1 MLREWDEFELRIGA
15 GAISNKTF
23 EDYVT
28 FLKITDF
35 DLVTSYRLNHALM
48 EIVVMAI
55 IHCSKGTRNLSRTIR
70 N

>member
-1 MLREWDEFELRIGA
+1 MLREWDEFEPKTGA

-35 DLVTSYRLNHALM
+35 DLLISY
-48 EIVVMAI
+48 
-55 IHCSKGTRNLSRTIR
+55 
-70 N
+70 